1 MYSATLAAALVAA
14 SAQASRLTAF
24 SATGQSTTCSAS
36 LYTYSANAPDLWD
49 AAEVQ
54 GEGECDEAGWH
65 YKSDFEHAW
74 CNDFDKKFYKF
85 TVDPT
90 VFYCDWGE
98 KSFVMA
104 PGEDL
109 PIECNQY

>member
-14 SAQASRLTAF
+14 SAQASRLTALT
-24 SATGQSTTCSAS
+24 AQSTSCSAS
-36 LYTYSANAPDLWD
+36 LYTYSENAPDLWD
-49 AAEVQ
+49 ATEVQ
-54 GEGECDEAGWH
+54 GEGVCDEAGWH
-65 YKSDFEHAW
+65 FKSDFEHAW
-74 CNDFDKKFYKF
+74 CNDFDGKFYKY

-98 KSFVMA
+98 ESFVMA

-109 PIECNQY
+109 PIVCNRY